1 MQIFVQAGDKQL
13 GPFSINEANERIARG
28 EWPIHSTKAWYEG
41 APEWTL
47 LANVPVVATAPP
59 SLPTLSPPPIPVA
72 PPLPPREQ
80 GDATG
85 GIIPYK
91 NPHALTSY
99 YLGIFGL
106 FPLAG
111 IVLAIPAVILGA
123 IGLKKKK
130 LKPIIK
136 GSVHAWIGI
145 VLGAIS
151 IAYNGLLLAAVVATL
166 IARA

>member
-1 MQIFVQAGDKQL
+1 
-13 GPFSINEANERIARG
+13 
-28 EWPIHSTKAWYEG
+28 
-41 APEWTL
+41 
-47 LANVPVVATAPP
+47 
-59 SLPTLSPPPIPVA
+59 LSPPPIPVA

-91 NPHALTSY
+91 NPQALTSY

-106 FPLAG
+106 FPVVG
-111 IVLAIPAVILGA
+111 ILLAIPAVILGFV
-123 IGLKKKK
+123 GLKKKK
-130 LKPIIK
+130 LKPVIK

-151 IAYNGLLLAAVVATL
+151 ILYNGLILVAIAVAML
-166 IARA
+166 G